1 MHRPL
6 TLLLAAL
13 ALILTAAPDRTQA
26 AELIMVEQENCHWCH
41 KWDAEIG
48 TTYDSTPV
56 GRIAPLRRVD
66 IGLPIPAD
74 LAHINLGR
82 ATPVFI
88 LIDDGVEI
96 GRVRGYPGRDT
107 FWMLLKEHLLKL
119 PDLQPRS
126 APPAPSKTTYSSSK
140 KISRWVLPL

>member
-1 MHRPL
+1 MQRIL
-6 TLLLAAL
+6 TLLCVTVLL
-13 ALILTAAPDRTQA
+13 ALTTGTGRTDA
-26 AELIMVEQENCHWCH
+26 AELILVEQENCHWCH

-66 IGLPIPAD
+66 IGFPKPAD

-107 FWMLLKEHLLKL
+107 FWMLLKEQLLKL

-126 APPAPSKTTYSSSK
+126 APPTPSKTTYSSSK